1 MRMQQIFLAVIATAS
16 FLGAPLLAQ
25 ADDDAPPPRQGKE
38 FCKDNPGKCDEA
50 RARRQEFCT
59 ENPEKCEQMKAKRA
73 ERREFCKANPEK
85 CKEQREAMK
94 ARRAEMQAKC
104 QADPAR
110 CDEMKDQ
117 ARKQFQDRMGA
128 APPPAPK

>member
-16 FLGAPLLAQ
+16 VLGAPLLAQ
-25 ADDDAPPPRQGKE
+25 ADVSSPPPLPGKE

-50 RARRQEFCT
+50 RARRQEFCA
-59 ENPEKCEQMKAKRA
+59 ENPDKCEQMKAKRA

-104 QADPAR
+104 QADPA
-110 CDEMKDQ
+110 
-117 ARKQFQDRMGA
+117 
-128 APPPAPK
+128 